1 MDIDTRHQQ
10 LGTTTICTDM
20 LNKLANLFKHMHKC
34 YIYSISMY
42 VIVLMAL
49 KWKEFTIMTFFGKE
63 V

>member
-10 LGTTTICTDM
+10 LGITTICTDM

-34 YIYSISMY
+34 YIYSTY

-49 KWKEFTIMTFFGKE
+49 EWKEFTIMTFFGKE

>member
-34 YIYSISMY
+34 YIYSIY

>member
-34 YIYSISMY
+34 YIYSTY